1 MLTRVRGWRRGW
13 QERSKLDRID
23 LYSRLT
29 VSAMPWLFTLSWQ
42 LAPMKADIRHA
53 PLPLALGSALF
64 VVCLAQCVL
73 SNRNVRPSYDHYL
86 GTSVFPPRRM
96 VAPLILL
103 MLGLG
108 LLATLAAVDGIEPA
122 GLLMMAMNAPIALVM
137 TQVLLVPVR
146 TFLIQSLVL
155 VTLTTGV
162 LAAAGVR
169 GGTLAGVMPATLFG
183 CLLVLISV
191 RPSVWSLSVTWQ
203 AEEAREM
210 QARLAVA
217 EERLRFGR
225 DMHDVLGR
233 NLAVIALKSE
243 LAVELAQRGRP
254 QAVDQMVE
262 VQRIARASQ
271 QEVRD
276 VVRGYREADLSTELA
291 GAKGVLRAAGIECA
305 VLGDSGAELAAP
317 VQAAL
322 GWVVREA
329 ATNVLRHG
337 DPRRCTIRL
346 TASADEVVLNVEN
359 DGASTT
365 PATGDSCSGEHGS
378 GGSGSGLTGLRE
390 RLGALDGSLDAGTA
404 GNGLFRL
411 TARIPLPR
419 PDPRGK
425 SGDVPGT
432 GPVPGA
438 RSGAGAKA
446 RDGAGAD
453 DLDGAGAKV
462 RDGAGA
468 DDRDGARAQ
477 ARDGAGAEA
486 LDRAGAKDLDRA
498 GAGDSGDVS
507 RTGIRTAL
515 LEERR

>member
-13 QERSKLDRID
+13 QERSKLERID

-29 VSAMPWLFTLSWQ
+29 VLVIPWLFTLSWQ
-42 LAPMKADIRHA
+42 LVPLKKDIRHA
-53 PLPLALGSALF
+53 SLPLALGLALL
-64 VVCLAQCVL
+64 VVCLAQCGL
-73 SNRNVRPSYDHYL
+73 SNRNVRPSYAHYL
-86 GTSVFPPRRM
+86 GTSVFPRRRM
-96 VAPLILL
+96 AAPLALL
-103 MLGLG
+103 LVGLG
-108 LLATLAAVDGIEPA
+108 LLAALAAVDGVGGA
-122 GLLMMAMNAPIALVM
+122 GLLLMAMNAPMALVM

-146 TFLIQSLVL
+146 TFLVQSLAL
-155 VTLTTGV
+155 VALTTGV

-169 GGTLAGVMPATLFG
+169 GGILAGVVPATLFG
-183 CLLVLISV
+183 CVLVLVSV
-191 RPSVWSLSVTWQ
+191 RPSTRSLSVMWQ
-203 AEEAREM
+203 AEEARDV

-291 GAKGVLRAAGIECA
+291 GATGVLRAAGIECA
-305 VLGDSGAELAAP
+305 VVGDSGAELAAP
-317 VQAAL
+317 VRAAL

-337 DPRRCTIRL
+337 DPRHCTIRL
-346 TASADEVVLNVEN
+346 AASADEVVLGVEN

-365 PATGDSCSGEHGS
+365 AATGEQGS
-378 GGSGSGLTGLRE
+378 DGSGSGLAGLRE

-404 GNGLFRL
+404 GDGLFRL

-419 PDPRGK
+419 PDPGRK
-425 SGDVPGT
+425 
-432 GPVPGA
+432 PGA
-438 RSGAGAKA
+438 ASRTA
-446 RDGAGAD
+446 
-453 DLDGAGAKV
+453 
-462 RDGAGA
+462 
-468 DDRDGARAQ
+468 
-477 ARDGAGAEA
+477 
-486 LDRAGAKDLDRA
+486 
-498 GAGDSGDVS
+498 SGDVS
-507 RTGIRTAL
+507 RTEDPVAL
-515 LEERR
+515 VEERR